1 MTMLRL
7 SRADAVMASGT
18 LCAVTRVDPLFVEL
32 QPLGGE
38 DPALNPSHPELLGLL
53 ADGSYSVKYGYFSS
67 RQAARRALAG
77 RGLLGLHSR
86 T

>member
-7 SRADAVMASGT
+7 SRADAVMANGM

-38 DPALNPSHPELLGLL
+38 DPALSLSHLPVRDR
-53 ADGSYSVKYGYFSS
+53 AYIAVICVKCSIG
-67 RQAARRALAG
+67 Q
-77 RGLLGLHSR
+77 
-86 T
+86 